1 LLCWKKEY
9 IIFILESKVFGV
21 IDFSISIFYDYFVL
35 RRIALGVFEGKNFS
49 CEMLPPEQ
57 FFLKEEV

>member
-1 LLCWKKEY
+1 
-9 IIFILESKVFGV
+9 VFGV

-35 RRIALGVFEGKNFS
+35 RRIALGVCEGKNFS